1 MKWKA
6 DITITYQEGLLDPQ
20 SQVIEKG
27 LESLGY
33 KDIENI
39 ITGKYISLALN
50 SDGKD
55 AARELVEDVC
65 ERLLA
70 NPVIEE
76 YTYEIYEVRQ

>member
-33 KDIENI
+33 ADIDDI
-39 ITGKYISLALN
+39 TTGKYISLALN
-50 SDGKD
+50 SDNKN
-55 AARELVEDVC
+55 AAHEIVEDVC
-65 ERLLA
+65 ARLLA

-76 YTYEIYEVRQ
+76 YTYEVYEVK